1 MVMQKQTSATDSS
14 TAVPQVKVQKAQPP
28 KGLDIAEQARLE
40 QESDSVI
47 EQLKNATEADEFELG
62 DKIANV
68 GLKAQRGVSSELGLM
83 QESIG
88 RVIGDERKS
97 AVTSEITSGIKDLQE
112 SLEKINPA
120 SIQKEMGV
128 RLVGMIPFFGK
139 SAVRVLETAAMRRQT
154 VAEFVAKIE
163 ESLQRGRDTLNS
175 DNAQLIVLYRQLE
188 EFRKIILKN
197 IYFAELLA
205 EKLDSQIAQCKD
217 DPAKQQRLRNVLF
230 RVSVRVQDL
239 HAMNE
244 VYAQFFTSIT
254 ITREN
259 NGLLIGSV
267 DRMLSLGMNVV
278 AVAFAIAAALAH
290 QRDVLEAAKGT
301 REFIGRM
308 IVANAVTIRQHVNE
322 IGDIYKQPVVAMEKL
337 EKAHSELTQAIAAL
351 DQLKIQ
357 GIDAARQHTVR
368 LREMTEELN
377 RKSRPAQA
385 TETASLEAGDLP
397 TKPVGGVERPML

>member
-1 MVMQKQTSATDSS
+1 MVMQRQTPAADGAS
-14 TAVPQVKVQKAQPP
+14 VPQVKVQKAQPP
-28 KGLDIAEQARLE
+28 KGLDAAEQVRLE

-47 EQLKNATEADEFELG
+47 AQLRNATEADELELG

-88 RVIGDERKS
+88 RVIGDDHKS

-120 SIQKEMGV
+120 SIQKEAGI

-154 VAEFVAKIE
+154 VAEFVTKIE

-175 DNAQLIVLYRQLE
+175 DNAQLNVLYRQLE
-188 EFRKIILKN
+188 EYRKIILKN
-197 IYFAELLA
+197 VYFAELLA
-205 EKLDSQIAQCKD
+205 EKLDQQIAQCQD
-217 DPAKQQRLRNVLF
+217 DPVKQQRLRNVLF

-244 VYAQFFTSIT
+244 VYAQFFTSIL

-259 NGLLIGSV
+259 NSLLIGSV

-290 QRDVLEAAKGT
+290 QRDVIEASKST

-308 IVANAVTIRQHVNE
+308 IVANAVTIKQHVNE

-337 EKAHSELTQAIAAL
+337 EKAHSELTQAVAAL
-351 DQLKIQ
+351 DQLKVQ
-357 GIDAARQHTVR
+357 GIDAARQHTAR

-385 TETASLEAGDLP
+385 VETASLEAADLP
-397 TKPVGGVERPML
+397 TKPKGGVERPML